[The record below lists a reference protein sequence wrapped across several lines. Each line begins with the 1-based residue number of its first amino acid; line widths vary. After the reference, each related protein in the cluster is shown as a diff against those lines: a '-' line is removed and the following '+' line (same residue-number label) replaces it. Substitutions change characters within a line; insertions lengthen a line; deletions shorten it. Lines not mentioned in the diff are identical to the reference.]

1 MIFKFHNSEFIIRR
15 SCALAAVAFT
25 VVMTAACHRATPAA
39 SEQPPIVTVATIETS
54 GGDYD
59 IKYPGLV
66 KAAHELDLSF
76 KVAGT
81 IDCVFVKE
89 GDRVCKGQLLARLD
103 TVDYRN
109 QLDATTAEYEA
120 VMAEAGRVVD
130 LYNDDATTRSNYDKA
145 VSGMRQIQSK
155 LNYHRNQLDYCYLRA
170 PMDGM
175 VSACHYSAH
184 ENVSAGMQ
192 IVQMLGSGSHEVEI
206 HVSDKIYVNRDRIV
220 GYSCRLGPY
229 GDQEFIL
236 TPISYAPSANANQLY
251 TVRLKVENPKGL
263 QILPGMNASV
273 TAKVNSGQHTISVPT
288 RSLSHDSDGEHI
300 WIVRADSTVAC
311 MPVRV
316 LDVSKNG
323 TCRIEADSLDDGC
336 RVVTSG
342 LSRIKEGMKVRPIAG
357 ASETNIGGLL

>member
-1 MIFKFHNSEFIIRR
+1 MIFKFYNSEFMIRR
-15 SCALAAVAFT
+15 SSTLAAVAI
-25 VVMTAACHRATPAA
+25 AAVLTTGCHRSAPAA
-39 SEQPPIVTVATIETS
+39 SERPPIVTVAAISQT

-59 IKYPGLV
+59 IEYPGLV

-81 IDCVFVKE
+81 IDRVFVKE
-89 GDRVCKGQLLARLD
+89 GDRVRKGQLLARLD

-155 LNYHRNQLDYCYLRA
+155 LTYHRNQLDYCYLRA
-170 PMDGM
+170 PMDGV

-192 IVQMLGSGSHEVEI
+192 IVQMLGSGSPEVEI
-206 HVSDKIYVNRDRIV
+206 HVSDKIYVNRDRIARF
-220 GYSCRLGPY
+220 SCRLGPY
-229 GDQEFIL
+229 GDQEFLL

-273 TAKVNSGQHTISVPT
+273 TARVRGGQHTMSVPT

-300 WIVRADSTVAC
+300 WLVRADSTVAS

-316 LDVSKNG
+316 LDVRKDG
-323 TCRIEADSLDDGC
+323 TCRIEADSVGDGC
-336 RVVTSG
+336 RVAISA
-342 LSRIKEGMKVRPIAG
+342 LSHIKEGMKVRPLAA